1 MLDKTN
7 EENAIDNKD
16 YDFDFNFSLE
26 EDKIHNEQKT
36 IFRFGFY
43 NIYKPYEKCVCKIII
58 KADGKENCGTGFF
71 CYLPSK
77 QMRVLITNNHIID
90 QNFLDKE
97 EKLTIYL
104 EEKEKQEKIIIDLN
118 SGRFKITNKELDYTL
133 IEILDEDLID
143 DFFEVD
149 ENETKNEDFINESVF
164 NLQFTKGQYLNVSFG
179 KIIVANKKGPRIFL
193 YDAGTDEGSSGSP
206 IISTNGAKIIGLH
219 KGCYTKNVPNKLN
232 VGIYLY
238 EIFQLIPK
246 STHLENKNAIKCL
259 YDIEKKDVNKDIQVY
274 DNEKNIEKYIT
285 SYSIYRQD
293 EKKREIIDGKF
304 RFEKEGKYL
313 INYYLDKS
321 ATNLSEMF
329 NKCDSLIKVY
339 MPSFSDNKITEMAGM
354 FENCYSL
361 KNINIFYSFNTKNV
375 IDMSNMFSNCYSLE
389 KLNLSLFT
397 TSNVQNMSG
406 LFNECKSLKKINL
419 SSFNTEKVTDMSKM
433 FNGCE
438 QLQEINLASFNTKN
452 VEDMS
457 YMFSNCEKL
466 SEINLKSFDTKNVE
480 DISYMFELCKSLQK
494 LDLSSF
500 NIKNVTKMKGLF
512 KRCLSLKEI
521 NLPTFH
527 TNKNT
532 KMKDMFSGCNSL
544 RKIDHNDKKIEEE
557 FKLIYDLR
565 KLN

>member
-1 MLDKTN
+1 MLEKTN
-7 EENAIDNKD
+7 GENAIDNKN
-16 YDFDFNFSLE
+16 YDSNFYFSLE

-43 NIYKPYEKCVCKIII
+43 NIYKPYEKCVCKIITNVEEV
-58 KADGKENCGTGFF
+58 ENCGTGFF
-71 CYLPSK
+71 CYFPSK

-90 QNFLDKE
+90 QNILNKE
-97 EKLTIYL
+97 EELIIYL
-104 EEKEKQEKIIIDLN
+104 EENEKQEKKIIDLN
-118 SGRFKITNKELDYTL
+118 SERFKITNKELDYTI

-149 ENETKNEDFINESVF
+149 ENKTKNEDFINESVF
-164 NLQFTKGQYLNVSFG
+164 NLQFCKGQNLNVSFG
-179 KIIVANKKGPRIFL
+179 KIIATNKKGLFL
-193 YDAGTDEGSSGSP
+193 YDAGTEEGSSGSP
-206 IISTNGAKIIGLH
+206 IISTNGAKIIGLN
-219 KGCYTKNVPNKLN
+219 KGFYTRNIKTKLN
-232 VGIYLY
+232 IGMYLY
-238 EIFQLIPK
+238 EIFQIIPK
-246 STHLENKNAIKCL
+246 STHLENKNVIKCL
-259 YDIEKKDVNKDIQVY
+259 YDIKGKDVNKDIQVY

-285 SYSIYRQD
+285 YYSIYRQD
-293 EKKREIIDGKF
+293 DKKREIIDGKF

-313 INYYLDKS
+313 ISYYLDKS

-361 KNINIFYSFNTKNV
+361 KNINIFNSFNTKNV
-375 IDMSNMFSNCYSLE
+375 IDMSNMFSNCCSLE

-406 LFNECKSLKKINL
+406 LFNGCKSLKTINL

-438 QLQEINLASFNTKN
+438 QLQGINLASFNTKN

-457 YMFSNCEKL
+457 FMFSNCEKL
-466 SEINLKSFDTKNVE
+466 SEINLESFNTENVE
-480 DISYMFELCKSLQK
+480 DISFMFELCKSLQK
-494 LDLSSF
+494 LDLMSY
-500 NIKNVTKMKGLF
+500 NIKSVIKMKGLF

-521 NLPTFH
+521 DLSTFH
-527 TNKNT
+527 TNKNI

-544 RKIDHNDKKIEEE
+544 TKINNDDKKIEEE
-557 FKLIYDLR
+557 FKLIYNLR

>member
-1 MLDKTN
+1 
-7 EENAIDNKD
+7 
-16 YDFDFNFSLE
+16 
-26 EDKIHNEQKT
+26 
-36 IFRFGFY
+36 
-43 NIYKPYEKCVCKIII
+43 
-58 KADGKENCGTGFF
+58 
-71 CYLPSK
+71 
-77 QMRVLITNNHIID
+77 LITNNHIID

-97 EKLTIYL
+97 EELIIYL
-104 EEKEKQEKIIIDLN
+104 EENKKQEKIIIDLN

-143 DFFEVD
+143 DFFEID
-149 ENETKNEDFINESVF
+149 ENKTKNENFINESVF
-164 NLQFTKGQYLNVSFG
+164 NLQFCKGQYLNVSIG
-179 KIIVANKKGPRIFL
+179 KIIATSKNGPRLFL

-219 KGCYTKNVPNKLN
+219 KGYYTKGITTKLN

-246 STHLENKNAIKCL
+246 STQLENKNAIKCL
-259 YDIEKKDVNKDIQVY
+259 YDIKEKDINKDIQVY
-274 DNEKNIEKYIT
+274 DNENNIEKYIT

-293 EKKREIIDGKF
+293 EKKRGIIDGKF
-304 RFEKEGKYL
+304 KFEKEGKYL
-313 INYYLDKS
+313 ISYYLDKS

-329 NKCDSLIKVY
+329 NECDSLIKVY
-339 MPSFSDNKITEMAGM
+339 MPSFSDNKITKMAGM
-354 FENCYSL
+354 FDNCYSL
-361 KNINIFYSFNTKNV
+361 KNINIFNSFNTKNV
-375 IDMSNMFSNCYSLE
+375 IDMSNMFFNCCSLE

-406 LFNECKSLKKINL
+406 LFNGCKSLKTINL
-419 SSFNTEKVTDMSKM
+419 SSFNTEKVTDMSNM

-438 QLQEINLASFNTKN
+438 QLEEINLESFNTKN

-466 SEINLKSFDTKNVE
+466 SEINLNSFDTKNVE
-480 DISYMFELCKSLQK
+480 DISFMFKLCKSLKK

-521 NLPTFH
+521 NLSTFH

-532 KMKDMFSGCNSL
+532 KIKDMFSGCKKL
-544 RKIDHNDKKIEEE
+544 RKINNNDKKIEEE
-557 FKLIYDLR
+557 FKLIYVL
-565 KLN
+565 

>member
-1 MLDKTN
+1 MQVKTN
-7 EENAIDNKD
+7 EENDI
-16 YDFDFNFSLE
+16 DFNFSFE
-26 EDKIHNEQKT
+26 EDKIHNEQKP
-36 IFRFGFY
+36 IFRFDFFNMY
-43 NIYKPYEKCVCKIII
+43 QPYEKCVCKIITKI
-58 KADGKENCGTGFF
+58 EEKENFGTGFF
-71 CYLPSK
+71 CYFPLK

-97 EKLTIYL
+97 EELIIYL
-104 EEKEKQEKIIIDLN
+104 EEKKKQEKIIIDLN
-118 SGRFKITNKELDYTL
+118 SERFKITNKELDYTI

-149 ENETKNEDFINESVF
+149 ENKMKNENFINESVF
-164 NLQFTKGQYLNVSFG
+164 NLQFCKGEYLNVSFG
-179 KIIVANKKGPRIFL
+179 KIIAANKNGPRFFL
-193 YDAGTDEGSSGSP
+193 YDAGTEEGSSGSP
-206 IISTNGAKIIGLH
+206 IISINGGKIIGLH
-219 KGCYTKNVPNKLN
+219 KGYYTKNVKTKLN

-259 YDIEKKDVNKDIQVY
+259 YDIKEKDVNKDIQVY
-274 DNEKNIEKYIT
+274 DNENNIEKYIT
-285 SYSIYRQD
+285 SYSIFRHD
-293 EKKREIIDGKF
+293 EKKRGIIDGKF

-313 INYYLDKS
+313 INYYIDKS
-321 ATNLSEMF
+321 AANLSEMF
-329 NKCDSLIKVY
+329 NECDSLIKVY
-339 MPSFSDNKITEMAGM
+339 MPSFSDNKITKMAGM
-354 FENCYSL
+354 FDNCYSL
-361 KNINIFYSFNTKNV
+361 KNINIFNSFNTKNV

-406 LFNECKSLKKINL
+406 LFNGCKSLKKINL

-438 QLQEINLASFNTKN
+438 QLEEINLESFNTKN

-466 SEINLKSFDTKNVE
+466 SEINLASFDTKNVE
-480 DISYMFELCKSLQK
+480 DISFMFELCQNLQK

-500 NIKNVTKMKGLF
+500 NIKNVIKMKGLF

-521 NLPTFH
+521 NLSTFS

-532 KMKDMFSGCNSL
+532 KVKDMFLGCNSL
-544 RKIDHNDKKIEEE
+544 RIINNKDKKIEEE
-557 FKLIYDLR
+557 FNLIYDLG